1 LATLVVRPLSP
12 RDLPALRHVRH
23 RAERLDLPA
32 PADPL
37 LPGLAQ
43 DALALLPAVRDR
55 AFVALVDGEL
65 CALVVLRPHERLY
78 RWDVV
83 RVAAGSPRLDAT
95 DDVCQEL
102 WAALLEF
109 AIRRAGETGARRLL
123 AAADEFGAAFVS
135 LRSTG
140 FEPYM
145 RFAVVSGTRP
155 DEPFELPAGMRPQH
169 PSDVWSVHQLYHQV
183 APKPVQYAEAL
194 TSSSWEL
201 PHRSLSGR
209 LQRGERDA
217 GAYVLETMQ
226 GIEGYCRI
234 DGGREVA
241 LVQLMLAH
249 ACHEQ
254 AVRFVLA
261 AVNDRGLGRSARIR
275 VVIPAWAG
283 ELVGRFESAGFVV
296 ECERVAL
303 VRHTTASA
311 RVQLR
316 VAPLPAEVG
325 ERVPRGVPTYLRG
338 VRGVASR
345 MECMAR
351 ATHAARPWRTV
362 RMERVR
368 N

>member
-1 LATLVVRPLSP
+1 LRPLSP

-23 RAERLDLPA
+23 RGERLNLPA
-32 PADPL
+32 PSDPL
-37 LPGLAQ
+37 LPEIAQ
-43 DALALLPAVRDR
+43 EALALLPAVRER

-123 AAADEFGAAFVS
+123 AAADEFGPAYVS

-145 RFAVVSGTRP
+145 RFVVVSGTQP

-169 PSDVWSVHQLYHQV
+169 PSDVWSVHQLYHQLT
-183 APKPVQYAEAL
+183 PKAVQFAEAL

-201 PHRSLSGR
+201 PRRSLAGR
-209 LQRGERDA
+209 LQRGESDA
-217 GAYVLETMQ
+217 GAYVLETIH

-234 DGGREVA
+234 DGRRDIA
-241 LVQLMLAH
+241 LVQLMLAR

-254 AVRFVLA
+254 AVRLVLA
-261 AVNDRGLGRSARIR
+261 AAIDRGLGHSARIR

-283 ELVGRFESAGFVV
+283 ELVGRFEAAGFVV
-296 ECERVAL
+296 ECERVAM
-303 VRHTTASA
+303 VRHTTVPA

-345 MECMAR
+345 MARVAR
-351 ATHAARPWRTV
+351 AIRSAQPMRTL